1 MKKIENDKLE
11 FGESYLVDTGFQ
23 WSPSGFDIA
32 EYEHDKTL
40 VSQSNGEDL
49 FRSATINAIYEL
61 PFSED

>member
-1 MKKIENDKLE
+1 MKRIDKSKLE

-49 FRSATINAIYEL
+49 FRSATIKL
-61 PFSED
+61 L